1 MVLQII
7 FKQGNKIATSFFQ
20 DQLFEIIENT
30 QVHFIHCILP
40 EPLDGLIDSQLVL
53 LSDEDEGKTAPTFS
67 VPYVREQF
75 NNSFLLESMRIHR
88 QGKMFKTFQGIS

>member
-75 NNSFLLESMRIHR
+75 NKSFLLESMRIHR